1 MRKNLRKNR
10 PLRRLQGKL
19 IHFLTYAYLLN
30 SRKAKAQKADGNE
43 SEGWSSKG
51 SDQDDDDDES
61 DEDDVRKYLQSS
73 DPMVRRNYW
82 LKRETTKEAQGKPDR
97 EERGPRGPRPER
109 VKKVYSDEEAKPKQK
124 IVYTLDE
131 LDKKIVEI
139 VERRAG
145 RKASVKDKK
154 VSVEEDLEA
163 LNEFFEK
170 VQDDE
175 IKKLEVCSISN
186 EYRH

>member
-1 MRKNLRKNR
+1 
-10 PLRRLQGKL
+10 
-19 IHFLTYAYLLN
+19 
-30 SRKAKAQKADGNE
+30 
-43 SEGWSSKG
+43 
-51 SDQDDDDDES
+51 
-61 DEDDVRKYLQSS
+61 
-73 DPMVRRNYW
+73 MVRRNYW
-82 LKRETTKEAQGKPDR
+82 LKRETTKDVQDKPKPKPKPKPVVKQIYR
-97 EERGPRGPRPER
+97 EDDD
-109 VKKVYSDEEAKPKQK
+109 VEEVKPKQK

-175 IKKLEVCSISN
+175 IKKLEVCFISS
-186 EYRH
+186 EHRH